1 MRRKHGASA
10 ASKSGEEGIFQ
21 SLARASVSLRGWWER
36 RPLLAAFVF
45 VGAACV
51 ISVLLFDR
59 PLANHYRHVAAPEI
73 VTTFKSI
80 GRLGDATPY
89 VVVLLTLIVAFRVA
103 SYFQITPLTQ
113 VRLTR
118 YTDACV
124 LVLLSLAISAAVLH
138 TLKIAIGRY
147 RPRALFEQGLFELAP
162 INVGYLT
169 SSFPSGHSQTVWA
182 IAAALIIVYP
192 RYDLLYLGVAA
203 LVSYSRVVTYD
214 HYLSDVL
221 FGSYLGAAT
230 AVLVKRYLYD
240 RRGIPLT
247 IAFDPAAWAAD
258 ARAAAEE
265 SAAEPSRPAPSANVL
280 PYASA
285 RPDKAKGRSSE
296 DG

>member
-1 MRRKHGASA
+1 
-10 ASKSGEEGIFQ
+10 
-21 SLARASVSLRGWWER
+21 
-36 RPLLAAFVF
+36 
-45 VGAACV
+45 V

-89 VVVLLTLIVAFRVA
+89 VVVLALLIIAFRVA
-103 SYFQITPLTQ
+103 NYFQISPLTQ
-113 VRLTR
+113 MRLSR

-124 LVLLSLAISAAVLH
+124 LVLLSLATSAAVLH
-138 TLKIAIGRY
+138 TLKIVIGRL
-147 RPRALFEQGLFELAP
+147 RPRALFEQGLFDLAP

-203 LVSYSRVVTYD
+203 LVSFSRVVTYD

-221 FGSYLGAAT
+221 FGSYLGAAA

-247 IAFDPAAWAAD
+247 IAFDPAAWAED
-258 ARAAAEE
+258 ARIAAGETLVQP
-265 SAAEPSRPAPSANVL
+265 SEPAAPSNVL
-280 PYASA
+280 PYASV
-285 RPDKAKGRSSE
+285 RPDKAKGNCPER
-296 DG
+296 G